1 MPSTWIAIILSA
13 CTFGGAFAVVE
24 FNGILATLVKVMYAF
39 STLSL
44 AAYLALHG
52 TDESPDGVDP
62 VPAAPDTMRR
72 MTADVSNA

>member
-13 CTFGGAFAVVE
+13 CTFCGALAVVE
-24 FNGILATLVKVMYAF
+24 FNGILATLVKVLYAI

-52 TDESPDGVDP
+52 TDESADGLDGTP
-62 VPAAPDTMRR
+62 SPAEPARMAPE
-72 MTADVSNA
+72 ASKA

>member
-13 CTFGGAFAVVE
+13 CTFCGGLAVVE
-24 FNGILATLVKVMYAF
+24 FDGILATLVKVLYAF

-52 TDESPDGVDP
+52 TDESADGLDA
-62 VPAAPDTMRR
+62 VPTGTEPARMAPD
-72 MTADVSNA
+72 ASKA

>member
-13 CTFGGAFAVVE
+13 CTLCGGLAVVE
-24 FNGILATLVKVMYAF
+24 FNGVLATLVKVLYAV

-52 TDESPDGVDP
+52 SEESADDIVPSEP
-62 VPAAPDTMRR
+62 VRIAPD
-72 MTADVSNA
+72 ASKA